1 MEHKPIQPESGAEPL
16 TNYTPVVLRT
26 RRDGWTADRQRR
38 FLLALAETGC
48 VSEACSAVGLS
59 ARSAYALRRRPDAT
73 AFAEAWNDA
82 LLVSTAR
89 LTALAF
95 ERATRGTVREYWK
108 NGELVGESRQPSD
121 RLLLFLLQH
130 LRSDWFSGAAVRSP
144 VAGARQRLDAAV
156 QGLVDNEE
164 PGEPL
169 ALRDYQA
176 QPPRDLLDPP
186 EDSEEW

>member
-1 MEHKPIQPESGAEPL
+1 MEHQPIQPEAADPL
-16 TNYTPVVLRT
+16 ANYTPVTLRA

-38 FLLALAETGC
+38 FLTALAETGC
-48 VSEACSAVGLS
+48 VSEACAAVGLS
-59 ARSAYALRRRPDAT
+59 ARSAYSLRRRPDAT

-130 LRSDWFSGAAVRSP
+130 LRSDWFGSDAGSAP
-144 VAGARQRLDAAV
+144 VAGARQRLDAAMRT
-156 QGLVDNEE
+156 LSDNAESA
-164 PGEPL
+164 EPL
-169 ALRDYQA
+169 MLRALDA
-176 QPPRDLLDPP
+176 GPPSDPLVP
-186 EDSEEW
+186 PDESEEW

>member
-1 MEHKPIQPESGAEPL
+1 MEHQPIQPAAEPDPL
-16 TNYTPVVLRT
+16 ADYTPIVLRT

-48 VSEACSAVGLS
+48 ISEACSAVGLS

-95 ERATRGTVREYWK
+95 ERAARGTVREYWK
-108 NGELVGESRQPSD
+108 NGELVGESREPSD

-130 LRSDWFSGAAVRSP
+130 LRSDWFSGDSRLP
-144 VAGARQRLDAAV
+144 VAGARQRLDAAM
-156 QGLVDNEE
+156 QGLADNEE

-169 ALRDYQA
+169 SLRDYQA
-176 QPPRDLLDPP
+176 QPPHELLDPP

>member
-1 MEHKPIQPESGAEPL
+1 MEHQPIQPEATDPL
-16 TNYTPVVLRT
+16 ATYTPVTLRV

-38 FLLALAETGC
+38 FLAALAETGC
-48 VSEACSAVGLS
+48 VSEACAAVGLS
-59 ARSAYALRRRPDAT
+59 ARSAYSLRRRPDAT
-73 AFAEAWNDA
+73 AFAEAWNEA

-130 LRSDWFSGAAVRSP
+130 LRSDWFGKDAWRSP
-144 VAGARQRLDAAV
+144 VAGARQRLDAMLGA
-156 QGLVDNEE
+156 LVDNDESA
-164 PGEPL
+164 EPL
-169 ALRDYQA
+169 ILRASDSE
-176 QPPRDLLDPP
+176 PPRDRIVPP
-186 EDSEEW
+186 DESEEW